1 MKNFKLLLCIFFLI
15 FFNRSYADLDM
26 GKMFEEFQEV
36 VKEAQE
42 IEKNSP
48 PKNKSSNS
56 NNSNNSN
63 NSTTQQSSPIASN
76 TSPELKVTR
85 TTTEEIGES
94 DERLACDGLGETN
107 KNCNYNM
114 AILNAVKQKHGT
126 STFRNTEFAKKMV
139 NNEYKLVKEV
149 TILKEENTAPALMG
163 QPKDMNQARWDF
175 TLKVNMVKYIPK
187 ALTSNIE
194 KDERILYLNA
204 FHETNV
210 PEKKVYNTLLINAL
224 IQYHGLDDG
233 LLRQLIP
240 NSVFVNN
247 ALKKEYGLYENYDF
261 NKALVKGEKKDY
273 YRYQAKITLSKI
285 DNLKNAEQIRKDIA
299 TSTNFAAEHK
309 KLGTLFEL
317 NKKAE
322 DYYYQALG
330 KYGLQIAETQ
340 AAKRTL
346 HLGSQLG
353 DSKTETLISIQ
364 QQSRRDL
371 VKLINSGKRLD
382 LTLAKKGQAEDLKAE
397 KLRKEILVDVR
408 NKISK
413 SDNPLG
419 SSFSFLM
426 DRKGFDKFTSSMTR
440 NDVNYA
446 IEQYKKGDIKVDT
459 KGTQGVEEE
468 ESVDDFYELL

>member
-1 MKNFKLLLCIFFLI
+1 MKNFKLLLFIFVLI
-15 FFNRSYADLDM
+15 FFNTSYADLDM

-48 PKNKSSNS
+48 PNKS

-63 NSTTQQSSPIASN
+63 NSTTQQSSPNASN
-76 TSPELKVTR
+76 TSPELIETR
-85 TTTEEIGES
+85 TSAEEIGES

-114 AILNAVKQKHGT
+114 AILNAVNVKHTT

-139 NNEYKLVKEV
+139 NNEYKLVNEV
-149 TILKEENTAPALMG
+149 TILKEENTAPVLMG
-163 QPKDMNQARWDF
+163 QPKDMNQARWDY

-187 ALTSNIE
+187 DLAPNIE
-194 KDERILYLNA
+194 KDQRILYLNA

-210 PEKKVYNTLLINAL
+210 PEKKVYSTLLINAL

-240 NSVFVNN
+240 NSVFINN
-247 ALKKEYGLYENYDF
+247 ALKKEYGLYEDYDF

-273 YRYQAKITLSKI
+273 YRYQAKITLSDI
-285 DNLKNAEQIRKDIA
+285 DNLKNAEKIRKDIA
-299 TSTNFAAEHK
+299 ISTNFAVEHK
-309 KLGTLFEL
+309 KLDTLLKL
-317 NKKAE
+317 NKNALN
-322 DYYYQALG
+322 YYHQALG

-364 QQSRRDL
+364 QQSRKDL
-371 VKLINSGKRLD
+371 VNLINSGKRLD

-397 KLRKEILVDVR
+397 KLRKEILADVM

-419 SSFSFLM
+419 SSFGFLM

-440 NDVNYA
+440 NDVNHA
-446 IEQYKKGDIKVDT
+446 IERYKKGDIKVDT
-459 KGTQGVEEE
+459 KGTQGVEQE
-468 ESVDDFYELL
+468 ESADDFYKVL